1 MGLLMMYCEDCE
13 REVIVSV
20 SRDSIGDYGVIGG
33 VQEFE
38 VWTCSE
44 CGGENLRDK
53 QSADPETG
61 ALPEGTDM
69 ETTALALTRRR
80 PLDT

>member
-44 CGGENLRDK
+44 CGGENLK
-53 QSADPETG
+53 PNAPEEEPNQSADPV
-61 ALPEGTDM
+61 
-69 ETTALALTRRR
+69 
-80 PLDT
+80 